1 MPERK
6 NSSATTTAER
16 DAGGFAAAARRAG
29 QMEYDWNFAIV
40 WDYRAVLLRGLLYTV
55 MLAAITIVTSMI
67 LGLALALLR
76 GSKIPFVYPVISTMI
91 SVVRAVPVLVL
102 LVWMYYCLPI
112 ITGLKLE
119 GFTTVVIALS
129 IYSSAFFAEIFRG
142 GIQSIDRGHIEAAQS
157 VGMTRGQVF
166 QRIVAPLAFQRIFP
180 PLVNQCIL
188 VLKNTT
194 LAGYVAVPEL
204 LYLGQ
209 QVSVRTFRPLEL
221 LTVVAVLFV
230 VTIVPLTLAAEYF
243 EKKYREKYFR

>member
-1 MPERK
+1 MQYE
-6 NSSATTTAER
+6 
-16 DAGGFAAAARRAG
+16 
-29 QMEYDWNFAIV
+29 WNFSVV
-40 WDYRAVLLRGLLYTV
+40 WDYRAVLLAGLLHTV
-55 MLAAITIVTSMI
+55 VLAMITIIASMI
-67 LGLALALLR
+67 LGLMLALVR
-76 GSKIPFVYPVISTMI
+76 NSKIPHVYPTISAFI

-112 ITGLKLE
+112 ITGLKLD
-119 GFTTVVIALS
+119 GYTTVIIALS

-142 GIQSIDRGHIEAAQS
+142 GIQSIDRGYVEAAHS
-157 VGMTRGQVF
+157 VGMTRRQTF
-166 QRIVAPLAFQRIFP
+166 QRIIAPLAFQRIFP

-209 QVSVRTFRPLEL
+209 QVSIRTFRPLEL
-221 LTVVAVLFV
+221 LTAVAILFV

-243 EKKYREKYFR
+243 EKKFHEKYFR